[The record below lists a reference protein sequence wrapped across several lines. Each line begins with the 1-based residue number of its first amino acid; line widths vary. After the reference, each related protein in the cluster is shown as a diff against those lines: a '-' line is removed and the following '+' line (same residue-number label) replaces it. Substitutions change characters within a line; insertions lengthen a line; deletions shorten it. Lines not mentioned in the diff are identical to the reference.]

1 MEVSAD
7 LARTTAPAV
16 VVIKAVTPTRTS
28 PRQDTRAC
36 CFRFHDLKM
45 SPLRTQYDGSFSLE
59 IETGRIWSYLG
70 ASRSPSIAEIWS
82 LTA

>member
-1 MEVSAD
+1 MLLS
-7 LARTTAPAV
+7 L
-16 VVIKAVTPTRTS
+16 
-28 PRQDTRAC
+28 
-36 CFRFHDLKM
+36 
-45 SPLRTQYDGSFSLE
+45 PLPEDESTQTQYDGSFSLE